1 MKLLRELLRDLKIKA
16 TVGPMHA
23 AVAGIADNSRHVAK
37 DYLFVAIKGTASD
50 GHQYIEAAL
59 AAGACAVV
67 CEVLRQYQLPMIE
80 EICQKHRKITW
91 LGFR

>member
-59 AAGACAVV
+59 AAGA
-67 CEVLRQYQLPMIE
+67 
-80 EICQKHRKITW
+80 
-91 LGFR
+91 